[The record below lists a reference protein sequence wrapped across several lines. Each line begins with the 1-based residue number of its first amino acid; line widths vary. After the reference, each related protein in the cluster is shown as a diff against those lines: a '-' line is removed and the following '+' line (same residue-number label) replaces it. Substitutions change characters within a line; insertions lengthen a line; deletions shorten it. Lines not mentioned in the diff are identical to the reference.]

1 MIDET
6 QAAAAKP
13 APPRIIG
20 LKKAET
26 TGRGEF
32 SSAFQPS
39 TLNHQLST
47 RCHVAL
53 LTGGGDK
60 HYALGLAE
68 ALTSKG
74 ILLDF
79 IGSDDLSVP
88 ELLNNHRVNFRNLR
102 GDQRPEVSL
111 AAKIARVGIYYWR
124 LVRYAATAKPTVFHI
139 LWNNK
144 VEFFDRTLLMLY
156 YKLLGKKVVF
166 TAHNVNAGKR
176 DYNDSWLN
184 RFSLRIQY
192 RLVDH
197 ILVHTKRMKAELVA
211 DFRISKEKVTVIPYG
226 INNAVPN
233 TDLSAAGAK
242 RSLGIS
248 SSDKAML
255 CFGHIAPYKGLE
267 YLIAAFAE
275 VLKEDGRYH
284 LIIAGKPKWNEVY
297 WNKIEQLM
305 TDNRVRD
312 RVIERVEHVPD
323 EETELYIKAADVMIL
338 PYTRIF
344 QSGVLLLAYSFGLPV
359 IAADVGSLKEE
370 IIEGKTGFIFKPQD
384 SSDLASKIEKYF
396 KSDLFRN
403 LEIRRPEIK
412 AYANE
417 RYSWDKVAAI
427 TARVYS
433 NLLGSTEDGG
443 QPPAHRG
450 LPSGL

>member
-1 MIDET
+1 M
-6 QAAAAKP
+6 
-13 APPRIIG
+13 RV
-20 LKKAET
+20 
-26 TGRGEF
+26 
-32 SSAFQPS
+32 
-39 TLNHQLST
+39 LS
-47 RCHVAL
+47 
-53 LTGGGDK
+53 
-60 HYALGLAE
+60 
-68 ALTSKG
+68 
-74 ILLDF
+74 
-79 IGSDDLSVP
+79 
-88 ELLNNHRVNFRNLR
+88 
-102 GDQRPEVSL
+102 
-111 AAKIARVGIYYWR
+111 YYWR
-124 LVRYAATAKPTVFHI
+124 LIRYAAVAQPQIFHI

-144 VEFFDRTLLMLY
+144 FDLFDRTLLILY

-197 ILVHTKRMKAELVA
+197 ILVHTNRMKAELVA

-242 RSLGIS
+242 RLLGIS

-255 CFGHIAPYKGLE
+255 CFGHITPYKGLE
-267 YLIAAFAE
+267 YLIFAFTTLSA
-275 VLKEDGRYH
+275 RCSNYR
-284 LIIAGKPKWNEVY
+284 LIIAGKPKGREDY
-297 WNKIEQLM
+297 WRQIQHLM
-305 TDNRVRD
+305 ARSNICD
-312 RVIERVEHVPD
+312 RI
-323 EETELYIKAADVMIL
+323 IQ
-338 PYTRIF
+338 RI
-344 QSGVLLLAYSFGLPV
+344 
-359 IAADVGSLKEE
+359 KEE

-412 AYANE
+412 TYANE

-427 TARVYS
+427 TTAVYS
-433 NLLGSTEDGG
+433 ELLRSTEDRG

-450 LPSGL
+450 LPSGLLDQRAGSGPGGRTEDS

>member
-1 MIDET
+1 MKISVV
-6 QAAAAKP
+6 
-13 APPRIIG
+13 G
-20 LKKAET
+20 LDAMALRVST
-26 TGRGEF
+26 TDCAQ
-32 SSAFQPS
+32 SATS
-39 TLNHQLST
+39 IE
-47 RCHVAL
+47 VAL
-53 LTGGGDK
+53 LTGGRDK
-60 HYALGLAE
+60 HYVVGLAE
-68 ALTSKG
+68 AFTSG
-74 ILLDF
+74 GVVFDL

-88 ELLNNHRVNFRNLR
+88 ELLNNRRINFLNLR
-102 GDQRPEVSL
+102 RDQRPEARL
-111 AAKIARVGIYYWR
+111 ARKIVRVLSYYWR
-124 LVRYAATAKPTVFHI
+124 LIRYAAVAQPQIFHI

-144 VEFFDRTLLMLY
+144 FELFDRTLLILY

-197 ILVHTKRMKAELVA
+197 ILVHTNRMKAELVA

-242 RSLGIS
+242 RLLGIS

-255 CFGHIAPYKGLE
+255 CFGHITPYKGLE
-267 YLIAAFAE
+267 YLIFAFTTLSA
-275 VLKEDGRYH
+275 RCSNYR
-284 LIIAGKPKWNEVY
+284 LIIAGKPKGREDY
-297 WNKIEQLM
+297 WRQIQHLMARSNICDRIIQRIEY
-305 TDNRVRD
+305 
-312 RVIERVEHVPD
+312 IPD
-323 EETELYIKAADVMIL
+323 EATELYFKATDVLIL
-338 PYTRIF
+338 PYTHIF
-344 QSGVLLLAYSFGLPV
+344 QSGVLFLGYSFGLPV

-412 AYANE
+412 TYANE

-427 TARVYS
+427 TTAVYS
-433 NLLGSTEDGG
+433 ELLRSTEDRG

-450 LPSGL
+450 LPSGLLDQRAGSGPGGRTEDS